1 MKLELESKTFFFL
14 QNEYAHVSGEMATIF
29 AISKLY
35 KVPEYRYNCALRIP
49 KAWFLQHDTDKMPLF
64 KIYSPR

>member
-1 MKLELESKTFFFL
+1 MKLELKSDKFYL

-35 KVPEYRYNCALRIP
+35 KVPEYRYNCASRFP
-49 KAWFLQHDTDKMPLF
+49 KAWFLQKETNKIPLLQ
-64 KIYSPR
+64 I